1 MEQLDELTNPGAPC
15 HGGLWVALLALH
27 LAAHEL
33 QSPPVIVLTLA
44 KTTTFFKIDH
54 GIIFAHR
61 EAIKHQ
67 YKSAMQQRKRMG
79 GDVDAPG
86 DWLRKAVWGGVCI
99 EGGEVVKM
107 DRHGREVV
115 YVPNAP
121 NLRVPNERI
130 EALTVQLAERAD
142 KVVGRMTSG
151 DVTLIRRLAGLEPR
165 RDCGAV
171 MRADAARASALFTLV
186 AKRESP
192 EVVNYL
198 NLLKRMIKG
207 GEPQRQV
214 REMRV
219 READLKEGRIAVLA
233 EAFAVIVAKTVAPV
247 SGPARSEGE

>member
-1 MEQLDELTNPGAPC
+1 LTNPGAPC

-33 QSPPVIVLTLA
+33 QTPPVIVLTLA

-67 YKSAMQQRKRMG
+67 YKSAMQQHKRMG

-86 DWLRKAVWGGVCI
+86 DWLRKAVWGGVCM
-99 EGGEVVKM
+99 EGEEVVKTN
-107 DRHGREVV
+107 RHGREL
-115 YVPNAP
+115 Y
-121 NLRVPNERI
+121 VPNERV

-142 KVVGRMTSG
+142 EIVERMTSG
-151 DVTLIRRLAGLEPR
+151 DVTLVRRLTGLQPR
-165 RDCGAV
+165 GGCGAV

-198 NLLKRMIKG
+198 NLLKRMIKR
-207 GEPQRQV
+207 GEPLRQV

-233 EAFAVIVAKTVAPV
+233 EALAVIVAKAVAPV